1 MRRGP
6 SFQEA
11 PAKSTGTYPVDQLL
25 LPTLLLPN
33 LFRST
38 HKSFQGRIFFIMI
51 NSGCR
56 MYSRIQKNGKYRLF
70 SDIFEII
77 IMHTKY
83 VEDAS

>member
-1 MRRGP
+1 
-6 SFQEA
+6 
-11 PAKSTGTYPVDQLL
+11 
-25 LPTLLLPN
+25 
-33 LFRST
+33 
-38 HKSFQGRIFFIMI
+38 MI

-56 MYSRIQKNGKYRLF
+56 MYSRIQNGKYRLF

>member
-1 MRRGP
+1 
-6 SFQEA
+6 
-11 PAKSTGTYPVDQLL
+11 
-25 LPTLLLPN
+25 
-33 LFRST
+33 
-38 HKSFQGRIFFIMI
+38 
-51 NSGCR
+51 